1 MARKRRTLPETEGHN
16 FWQSYSDM
24 MAGLLLTF
32 ILIICGALLMLMGV
46 KNSYDESEKALSL
59 REAQLEQEISEKL
72 SYADLSEQQKQQLAE
87 QQALLDEQQKKL
99 DAQQKKLDEQQSALN
114 LSKVLLTTQQKKLT
128 AQQQEIE
135 DVIGV
140 KRDIVESLSKEFQG
154 TDLDIA
160 IDEKTG
166 SIQLDSSILFAL
178 NDSNLAG
185 EGRDVL
191 SEFLPKYFSVVL
203 SDDYID
209 YISEIIIEG
218 HTDTTGGYMYNMAL
232 SEARAEAVASYC
244 LSDDQTMFDDETLET
259 VRSLV
264 TVSGKSFSEPIY
276 NDDGT
281 VNADASRRVEIKF
294 RLSDEEMITRM
305 LDILESYE
313 TEGVTTQVNP

>member
-1 MARKRRTLPETEGHN
+1 MTGKRRTLPETEGHN

-46 KNSYDESEKALSL
+46 KNSYDESEKALSV

-87 QQALLDEQQKKL
+87 QQALLDEQQQKL

-114 LSKVLLTTQQKKLT
+114 LSKVLLTTQQQKLT

-313 TEGVTTQVNP
+313 TEGVTTR

>member
-87 QQALLDEQQKKL
+87 QQALLDEQQQKL

-264 TVSGKSFSEPIY
+264 TVSGKSFSEPVY

-313 TEGVTTQVNP
+313 TEGVSTKATP